1 MDTEI
6 LTYSRA
12 KGAFAGLT
20 LEGAS
25 LRQDDDS
32 RHAIYG
38 PTVTTKALL
47 LGEVAAPSVAK
58 PFLTEIRG
66 AKAQA
71 VAEGRAEAKADAK
84 ADAKAETKTEGKENV
99 TVTGCLQKGD
109 RAGEFFIVAHDGT
122 TWELHSTSVELDKH
136 IGHSVTVTGPR
147 THESRAQERREGVE
161 MASSKQEYVDL
172 GVTSLSMVSA
182 TCSK

>member
-1 MDTEI
+1 
-6 LTYSRA
+6 
-12 KGAFAGLT
+12 
-20 LEGAS
+20 
-25 LRQDDDS
+25 
-32 RHAIYG
+32 
-38 PTVTTKALL
+38 
-47 LGEVAAPSVAK
+47 VAAPSVAK
-58 PFLTEIRG
+58 PFLAEIRG

-84 ADAKAETKTEGKENV
+84 AKTKAEGKENV

-109 RAGEFFIVAHDGT
+109 SAGEFFIVAHDGR
-122 TWELHSTSVELDKH
+122 TWELHSTSVELDQH

-147 THESRAQERREGVE
+147 THESRAQEKREGVE